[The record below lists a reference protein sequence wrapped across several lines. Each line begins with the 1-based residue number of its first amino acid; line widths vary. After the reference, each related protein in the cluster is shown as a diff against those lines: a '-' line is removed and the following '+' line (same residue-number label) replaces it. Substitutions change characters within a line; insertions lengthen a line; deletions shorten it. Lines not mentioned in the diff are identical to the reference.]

1 MKSYKLSIRFALP
14 LLFIF
19 TMSCGTATHLE
30 RSVTVSFADFRRYA
44 EEGFFVSPD
53 PYSAGPFESLG
64 ELYIRVTPAVWEKR
78 EKGSTTKHDDGI
90 YSRPEV
96 GGIVVEEIKY
106 DELLDIAVSEAV
118 SLGANGLVDFRISSP
133 SSVAPGSPFII
144 TGLCIR
150 RL

>member
-64 ELYIRVTPAVWEKR
+64 ELYISVTPSAWEKGKK
-78 EKGSTTKHDDGI
+78 EGTTKHDDGI

-96 GGIVVEEIKY
+96 GGIVVEVIKY

-118 SLGANGLVDFRISSP
+118 SLGANGLVDFKITSP
-133 SSVAPGSPFII
+133 PSITPGSSFVI
-144 TGLCIR
+144 TGLCIK